1 MANEE
6 LGQFERLDML
16 EEARDLLKQVIELI
30 EQVFPNDEY
39 VKAYMIDRLK
49 IRVGDG
55 RGFSDSDPNTGSSHD
70 LSIDGLIKRIL
81 FGEEG

>member
-1 MANEE
+1 MTNEE
-6 LGQFERLDML
+6 LGQFERLDTL

-30 EQVFPNDEY
+30 EQVFPDDEY
-39 VKAYMIDRLK
+39 VKAHMIDQLK

-55 RGFSDSDPNTGSSHD
+55 SGFSDSSPNTGSSHD
-70 LSIDGLIKRIL
+70 LNIDSLIKRIL